1 MVRGDAPQLHQ
12 VLVNLLSN
20 ARKHTGAGTTV
31 VTGVSRSAEG
41 GVAVTVTD
49 DGAGIPAE
57 FVDRV
62 FARFARADASR
73 AVRVP
78 SGEGAAAPGSAG
90 QATTEGTSGLGLS
103 IVQSIVEAHGGSVDV
118 TSRPAAP
125 GSRCGSRQRA
135 LHKATRRTRDLRYL
149 NVT

>member
-1 MVRGDAPQLHQ
+1 MVRGAARHSCTRFWSTGFPTL
-12 VLVNLLSN
+12 
-20 ARKHTGAGTTV
+20 RKHTGAGTTV
-31 VTGVSRSAEG
+31 VTGVSRSADG

-78 SGEGAAAPGSAG
+78 SGEGAAGPGSAG
-90 QATTEGTSGLGLS
+90 PASAEGTSGLGLS
-103 IVQSIVEAHGGSVDV
+103 IVQSIVEAHGGSVGV
-118 TSRPAAP
+118 TSRP
-125 GSRCGSRQRA
+125 G
-135 LHKATRRTRDLRYL
+135 RTRFTARLPATSTAQGDAPHS
-149 NVT
+149 

>member
-1 MVRGDAPQLHQ
+1 MMLR
-12 VLVNLLSN
+12 
-20 ARKHTGAGTTV
+20 AGTTV
-31 VTGVSRSAEG
+31 VTGVSRSADG

-90 QATTEGTSGLGLS
+90 QASAEGTSGLRLS
-103 IVQSIVEAHGGSVDV
+103 IVQSIVEAHWGVLSTGVFASVGKQVDQNLV
-118 TSRPAAP
+118 
-125 GSRCGSRQRA
+125 Q
-135 LHKATRRTRDLRYL
+135 L
-149 NVT
+149 

>member
-1 MVRGDAPQLHQ
+1 MVRGDASQLHQ
-12 VLVNLLSN
+12 VLVNPLSN
-20 ARKHTGAGTTV
+20 ARKHAGAGTTA
-31 VTGVSRSAEG
+31 VTGVSRSADG

-62 FARFARADASR
+62 FTRFACADAFR

-90 QATTEGTSGLGLS
+90 QASAEGTSGLGLS
-103 IVQSIVEAHGGSVDV
+103 IVQSIVEAMGVLW
-118 TSRPAAP
+118 T
-125 GSRCGSRQRA
+125 
-135 LHKATRRTRDLRYL
+135 
-149 NVT
+149 